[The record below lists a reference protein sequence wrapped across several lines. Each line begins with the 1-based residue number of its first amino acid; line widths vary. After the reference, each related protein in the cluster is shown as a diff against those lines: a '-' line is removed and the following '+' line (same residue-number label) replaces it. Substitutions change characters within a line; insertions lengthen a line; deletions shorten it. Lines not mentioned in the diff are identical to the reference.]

1 MPAAPPTARSTTHR
15 TIPQARSFERGSANR
30 MRLIGTSARLC
41 AQALCAGPSLHDR
54 ASDKSGA
61 HTTAQTIQKTSQEK
75 EEKGKEEKKVSQH
88 CDGHYAGSQMQ
99 GPITARRE
107 GSCSHN
113 AHTKHIAA
121 PDERPCPLRRRVK
134 QTARTGSS
142 NNARSSQIAARPST
156 PFSAF
161 FLMLMKERGGENSVM
176 GALSQL
182 PRTHNGIAAFLLPMS
197 TVNHMPAAHYHR
209 QRRIKKPHGRPFKT
223 RSYNAAGKTA
233 QTRRAV
239 DTVSGS
245 GMAAHPCRPLHKDK
259 KRHPDTAPHA
269 FLWANRRILFYGV
282 FKCLAGFESGRFGRR
297 NFDLLFG
304 LRI

>member
-1 MPAAPPTARSTTHR
+1 MVFISRFLIFGARLFRLSPCSTSGFAAKTGSARKMLCKKNRTYRSRSHEPTAHARRTTNRPSTTHR

-30 MRLIGTSARLC
+30 MRLISRNARLC
-41 AQALCAGPSLHDR
+41 AQALCAGPSLHDG
-54 ASDKSGA
+54 AGDKPCA

-121 PDERPCPLRRRVK
+121 PDERPCPLRRRTE

-142 NNARSSQIAARPST
+142 NNVRSSQIAARPST
-156 PFSAF
+156 PFSHILSDIDEKAESAA
-161 FLMLMKERGGENSVM
+161 KES
-176 GALSQL
+176 
-182 PRTHNGIAAFLLPMS
+182 
-197 TVNHMPAAHYHR
+197 
-209 QRRIKKPHGRPFKT
+209 
-223 RSYNAAGKTA
+223 
-233 QTRRAV
+233 
-239 DTVSGS
+239 
-245 GMAAHPCRPLHKDK
+245 
-259 KRHPDTAPHA
+259 
-269 FLWANRRILFYGV
+269 
-282 FKCLAGFESGRFGRR
+282 
-297 NFDLLFG
+297 